1 MPKIN
6 LDHQTKDALGRL
18 LVRHLKD
25 EYGAEIEPVDALSLL
40 DFLSETLGPHYYN
53 QGLRDAQAVVR
64 ARADAIVETIYDLE
78 QPLKR

>member
-18 LVRHLKD
+18 LVRQLKD
-25 EYGAEIEPVDALSLL
+25 EFGVEIEPVDGLSLL
-40 DFLSETLGPHYYN
+40 EFLSETLGPHYYN

>member
-25 EYGAEIEPVDALSLL
+25 EFGVEIEPVDGLSLL
-40 DFLSETLGPHYYN
+40 EFLSETLGPHYYN
-53 QGLRDAQAVVR
+53 QGLHDAQAIVR
-64 ARADAIVETIYDLE
+64 DRADAIVETIYDLE